1 MREKPRDSRRG
12 GKAKGRASG
21 PPLGGS
27 RTRRG
32 APRRIKGARE
42 GAKKPALR
50 AAGSSLQEARK
61 AGESERERRVAEE
74 IVRIARDELELDAGR
89 LGERGT
95 PLAGQLDSLALLSL
109 VVAVEDRFR
118 IVLGDDDAAETRT
131 LLDLSRLVLSRAKE
145 EHLP

>member
-1 MREKPRDSRRG
+1 M
-12 GKAKGRASG
+12 
-21 PPLGGS
+21 
-27 RTRRG
+27 
-32 APRRIKGARE
+32 
-42 GAKKPALR
+42 
-50 AAGSSLQEARK
+50 QEARK